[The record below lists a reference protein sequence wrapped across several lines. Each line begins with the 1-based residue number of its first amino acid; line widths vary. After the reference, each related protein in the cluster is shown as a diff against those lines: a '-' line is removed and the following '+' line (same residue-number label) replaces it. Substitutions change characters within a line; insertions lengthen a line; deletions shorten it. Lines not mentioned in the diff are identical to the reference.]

1 MQQTEKYQFNL
12 IESSDPFSP
21 EALNDNAVKLE
32 AALERHK
39 AETTQALNSRMRVVA
54 GSYTG
59 TGEYGAAHP
68 CSIKLDPALGSPI
81 AILFVDSGQGDVYM
95 FMEGVTM
102 YYSSGVGYT
111 YCPVTWTEQ
120 GVSWY
125 SSEHEGH
132 QMNVKDRV
140 YPYIILF

>member
-1 MQQTEKYQFNL
+1 ML
-12 IESSDPFSP
+12 LWP
-21 EALNDNAVKLE
+21 L
-32 AALERHK
+32 
-39 AETTQALNSRMRVVA
+39 
-54 GSYTG
+54 G
-59 TGEYGAAHP
+59 TK
-68 CSIKLDPALGSPI
+68 C
-81 AILFVDSGQGDVYM
+81 F
-95 FMEGVTM
+95 T
-102 YYSSGVGYT
+102 VGYT